1 MTKDEKVILL
11 WKVDGLDWIL
21 ECEFLIKIWRSLYI
35 FFLIA
40 IAIKMI
46 RAKEPNLAH
55 EIIRNKIILYG
66 REKFWELVSAG
77 FS

>member
-1 MTKDEKVILL
+1 MTKDEEVILL

-21 ECEFLIKIWRSLYI
+21 ECEFLIKNWRSLYI

-46 RAKEPNLAH
+46 RAKDKEFVH
-55 EIIRNKIILYG
+55 
-66 REKFWELVSAG
+66 
-77 FS
+77 